1 MRRNPTFPKSY
12 RKQEGCRYCR
22 FCFEWYEWDS
32 GPLYYCT
39 RLSPRPKCCCSVA
52 MKDSFLDLHKKEQ
65 HKAYM
70 RWNKWAN
77 RHEVAQYGICNY
89 YKREIKYEI

>member
-12 RKQEGCRYCR
+12 HKQEGCRY
-22 FCFEWYEWDS
+22 
-32 GPLYYCT
+32 YYCT

-52 MKDSFLDLHKKEQ
+52 MKDSFLDLPKKEQ
-65 HKAYM
+65 HKASM
-70 RWNKWAN
+70 RWHKWAD

-89 YKREIKYEI
+89 YRREAKYEI